1 MNIKGVGSPNGV
13 GYYNKVV
20 QNRVQKT
27 DEVKASDRIEI
38 SNAAKVLKGYEIEPS
53 SYDKTAKVAEIK
65 NKISNG
71 TYNID
76 ARLTAKSM
84 LDAMKGKK

>member
-13 GYYNKVV
+13 GYYNKVA
-20 QNRVQKT
+20 QSRVQKI
-27 DEVKASDRIEI
+27 DGVKASDRIEI
-38 SNAAKVLKGYEIEPS
+38 SNVAKALKGYEIESS
-53 SYDKTAKVAEIK
+53 SYDKSAKVEEIK

-76 ARLTAKSM
+76 AKLTAKSM

>member
-13 GYYNKVV
+13 GYYNKVA

-27 DEVKASDRIEI
+27 EGVKTSDRIEI
-38 SNAAKVLKGYEIEPS
+38 SNAAKALKGYEIETS
-53 SYDKTAKVAEIK
+53 SYDKTAKVEEIK
-65 NKISNG
+65 NRIASG

-76 ARLTAKSM
+76 AKLTAKSM
-84 LDAMKGKK
+84 LDAMKGIK